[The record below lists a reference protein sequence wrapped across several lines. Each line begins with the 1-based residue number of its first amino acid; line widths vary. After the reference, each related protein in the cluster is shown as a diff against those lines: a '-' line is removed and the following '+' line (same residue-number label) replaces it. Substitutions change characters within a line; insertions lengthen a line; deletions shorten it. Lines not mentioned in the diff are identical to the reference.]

1 MNQEALLDA
10 LGAIDISYID
20 EAAPGQSPRKHRLG
34 VWLSLAASLV
44 LLVSL
49 SALMLLR
56 LSKPSLTQT
65 ELPAVVAEGTE
76 KAGES
81 RENTSESAVNVSRDE
96 ILAYQFGDLRLGMP
110 QAQVQAL
117 LGEPAYVSKG
127 SGIRSEDGI
136 WRSMWYYELIDD
148 DWNNYDL
155 NIRFA
160 NAGDGYVVDKLWLWA
175 DNGLALPHGIKIGM
189 SGDALLTLWP
199 ELASSQDDGASPYD
213 GALMPRIHTLDGDA
227 LEGLT
232 GGPMPDAVKEFND
245 SFSYQGTI
253 CYSQYAGDDLRFAVY
268 LHQYS
273 VLDPANS
280 TEASLKSEV
289 FAVTLGSF
297 YPEPPADQTPD
308 TTLAADYSF
317 VGEPMPVS
325 RSEDGK
331 WIEIESHITI
341 WHDVDGVW
349 QPCELTDHDV
359 WRMEDGIFRQVAWD
373 TNPAKLLETL
383 LSIEDLKPLSCATG
397 PARYLIDFHNG
408 TVVGL
413 FDADDSGYIYHL
425 EDRDAFALALAEGR
439 LDPEAFTL
447 TRIRGAVFPE
457 GTWSLLEELTAS

>member
-1 MNQEALLDA
+1 MKQEALLDA

-117 LGEPAYVSKG
+117 LGEPADVSKG

-136 WRSMWYYELIDD
+136 WRSTWFYNLSGNTERA
-148 DWNNYDL
+148 YDL
-155 NIRFA
+155 SVSFA
-160 NAGDGYVVDKLWLWA
+160 NDGDGYVVNELWVWA
-175 DNGLALPHGIKIGM
+175 DNGLALPYGIQIGM
-189 SGDALLTLWP
+189 METELLQTWP
-199 ELASSQDDGASPYD
+199 ELATGFAFEQDDVDP
-213 GALMPRIHTLDGDA
+213 
-227 LEGLT
+227 LT
-232 GGPMPDAVKEFND
+232 GGIAD
-245 SFSYQGTI
+245 SSRYYQAAEG
-253 CYSQYAGDDLRFAVY
+253 DLRFCVELLRVDDSYEVCCVWMGPFYENPFDLQA
-268 LHQYS
+268 
-273 VLDPANS
+273 
-280 TEASLKSEV
+280 EAASND
-289 FAVTLGSF
+289 A
-297 YPEPPADQTPD
+297 P
-308 TTLAADYSF
+308 YSF

-359 WRMEDGIFRQVAWD
+359 WRMEDGVFRQVEWD

-383 LSIEDLKPLSCATG
+383 LSIEELKPLSCATG
-397 PARYLIDFHNG
+397 PSRYLIDFHNG

-413 FDADDSGYIYHL
+413 FDADESGYIYHL

>member
-1 MNQEALLDA
+1 MKQEALLDA

-117 LGEPAYVSKG
+117 LGEPADVSKG

-136 WRSMWYYELIDD
+136 WRSTWFYNLSGNTERA
-148 DWNNYDL
+148 YDL
-155 NIRFA
+155 SVSFA
-160 NAGDGYVVDKLWLWA
+160 NDGDGYVVNELWVWA
-175 DNGLALPHGIKIGM
+175 DNGLALPYGIQIGM
-189 SGDALLTLWP
+189 METELLQTWP
-199 ELASSQDDGASPYD
+199 ELATGFAFEQDDVDP
-213 GALMPRIHTLDGDA
+213 
-227 LEGLT
+227 LT
-232 GGPMPDAVKEFND
+232 GGIAD
-245 SFSYQGTI
+245 SSRYYQAAEG
-253 CYSQYAGDDLRFAVY
+253 DLRFCVELLRVDDSYEVCCVWMGPFYENPFDLQA
-268 LHQYS
+268 
-273 VLDPANS
+273 
-280 TEASLKSEV
+280 EAASND
-289 FAVTLGSF
+289 A
-297 YPEPPADQTPD
+297 P
-308 TTLAADYSF
+308 YSF

>member
-1 MNQEALLDA
+1 MKQESLLDA

-117 LGEPAYVSKG
+117 LGEPADVSKG

-136 WRSMWYYELIDD
+136 WRSTWFYNLSGNTERA
-148 DWNNYDL
+148 YDL
-155 NIRFA
+155 SVSFA
-160 NAGDGYVVDKLWLWA
+160 NDGDGYVVNELWVWA
-175 DNGLALPHGIKIGM
+175 DNGLALPYGIQIGM
-189 SGDALLTLWP
+189 METELLQTWP
-199 ELASSQDDGASPYD
+199 ELATGFAFEQDDVDP
-213 GALMPRIHTLDGDA
+213 
-227 LEGLT
+227 LT
-232 GGPMPDAVKEFND
+232 GGIAD
-245 SFSYQGTI
+245 SSRYYQAAEG
-253 CYSQYAGDDLRFAVY
+253 DLRFCVELLRVDDSYEVCCVWMGPFYENPFDLQA
-268 LHQYS
+268 
-273 VLDPANS
+273 
-280 TEASLKSEV
+280 EAASND
-289 FAVTLGSF
+289 A
-297 YPEPPADQTPD
+297 P
-308 TTLAADYSF
+308 YSF

-413 FDADDSGYIYHL
+413 FDADESGYIYHL

>member
-1 MNQEALLDA
+1 MKQEALLDA

-117 LGEPAYVSKG
+117 LGEPADVSKG

-136 WRSMWYYELIDD
+136 WRSTWFYNLSGNTERA
-148 DWNNYDL
+148 YDL
-155 NIRFA
+155 SVSFA
-160 NAGDGYVVDKLWLWA
+160 NDGDGYVVNELWVWA
-175 DNGLALPHGIKIGM
+175 DNGLALPYGIQIGM
-189 SGDALLTLWP
+189 METELLQTWP
-199 ELASSQDDGASPYD
+199 ELATGFAFEQDDVDP
-213 GALMPRIHTLDGDA
+213 
-227 LEGLT
+227 LT
-232 GGPMPDAVKEFND
+232 GGIAD
-245 SFSYQGTI
+245 SSRYYQAAEG
-253 CYSQYAGDDLRFAVY
+253 DLRFCVELLRVDDSYEVCCVWMGPFYENPFDLQA
-268 LHQYS
+268 
-273 VLDPANS
+273 
-280 TEASLKSEV
+280 EAASND
-289 FAVTLGSF
+289 A
-297 YPEPPADQTPD
+297 P
-308 TTLAADYSF
+308 YSF

-413 FDADDSGYIYHL
+413 FDADESGYIYHL